1 MTLYEELM
9 KSQKKDFLFWGVDF
23 KLVPKILIFY
33 SLLTID
39 LGWTEHFSFS
49 SSFLSLSLL
58 FVCFFLSFFPLK
70 MLSQVLTVSKLFLE
84 QREIFGKESM
94 TSFQGGFN

>member
-49 SSFLSLSLL
+49 FSSSFLSLSLL
-58 FVCFFLSFFPLK
+58 FVCLFLSFFPLK

-84 QREIFGKESM
+84 QREFLGKKA
-94 TSFQGGFN
+94 